1 MLRLNPVEPNQAG
14 EELQGI
20 LERNHLGFEEI
31 PNFVKILAKSRA
43 AARAYMLA
51 EGALAEGRLSE
62 RQREQIALAVAEING
77 SKYCL
82 LAHALAGRNAGLS
95 EEEIESA
102 RRAAASDAKADRML
116 RFTQS
121 MVLQRGEI
129 SDEDLG
135 ALRKAGFSDEEVIE
149 MVANIALNVF
159 TNYLNILSKT
169 ELDFPAIADGQ
180 ANGHPGK
187 PAQAPA

>member
-1 MLRLNPVEPNQAG
+1 M
-14 EELQGI
+14 
-20 LERNHLGFEEI
+20 LERSRPGFEGVA
-31 PNFVKILAKSRA
+31 NFLKILAQSPA
-43 AARAYMLA
+43 ATMAYVLA
-51 EGALAEGRLSE
+51 EGALAQGQLSG

-82 LAHALAGRNAGLS
+82 LAHEATGRNAGLTG
-95 EEEIESA
+95 EEIQSA
-102 RRAAASDAKADRML
+102 RQAAAPDAKADQML

-135 ALRKAGFSDEEVIE
+135 ALRKAGFSDAGVIE
-149 MVANIALNVF
+149 IVANIALNVF

-169 ELDFPAIADGQ
+169 EVDFPARAAAQ
-180 ANGHPGK
+180 P
-187 PAQAPA
+187 PALQSAPAPC

>member
-1 MLRLNPVEPNQAG
+1 M
-14 EELQGI
+14 
-20 LERNHLGFEEI
+20 LERSRPGLKGI
-31 PNFVKILAKSRA
+31 PNFLKILAQSPA
-43 AARAYMLA
+43 AALAYLLA
-51 EGALAEGRLSE
+51 EGALAEGRLSG

-82 LAHALAGRNAGLS
+82 LAHSLSGGHAGLTS
-95 EEEIESA
+95 AEIESA
-102 RRAAASDAKADRML
+102 RRAAAPEAKADRML

-135 ALRKAGFSDEEVIE
+135 ALRNAGFSDAEIIE
-149 MVANIALNVF
+149 IVANIALNIF

-169 ELDFPAIADGQ
+169 ELDFPALADEQPGVLI
-180 ANGHPGK
+180 GK
-187 PAQAPA
+187 PAPAPA